1 MHYPNARPTVLEGQ
15 VVRLHDGRQ
24 LTVLSKDG
32 YVNSIN
38 HFTMQDSSGAC
49 VREVFETDVAEVI
62 VAAPIP
68 VIQ

>member
-1 MHYPNARPTVLEGQ
+1 MPYPNARPTVLEGQ

-38 HFTMQDSSGAC
+38 HFTMRDASGA
-49 VREVFETDVAEVI
+49 VVKQIFETEVAEVI
-62 VAAPIP
+62 VAAP
-68 VIQ
+68 VSTIQ

>member
-1 MHYPNARPTVLEGQ
+1 MYYTNARPTVLEGQ
-15 VVRLHDGRQ
+15 VVRLHDGREMA
-24 LTVLSKDG
+24 VVSKDG

-38 HFTMQDSSGAC
+38 HFTMRDGKGNEVTQ
-49 VREVFETDVAEVI
+49 VFETDVAEIV